1 MFKGLHYIIAYNI
14 KRLAATQMSNENET
28 VINYGTSIQW
38 STMQVFKKKK
48 KIAKALHILIRKC
61 FQNTLS
67 EKAA

>member
-48 KIAKALHILIRKC
+48 KDSKSSTYTDPEMLPRYIK
-61 FQNTLS
+61 
-67 EKAA
+67 

>member
-38 STMQVFKKKK
+38 STMQVFKNKKDSK
-48 KIAKALHILIRKC
+48 SSAYTDPEMFPRYIK
-61 FQNTLS
+61 
-67 EKAA
+67 